1 VSTNGRGKAAK
12 PKQLGESGDSEDT
25 TTAARVIDAAVQ
37 CILDEGFYRAS
48 SNQIARRAGVTWGV
62 IQYHFGTRE
71 GLLLAVFRH
80 SADALLAHLENAT
93 ITGDTTDERLESLA
107 DVIWSYYRRPEF
119 LAYMQILLN
128 LTHDPTT
135 AEDTVTTLATLNER
149 TFGLWQSLIDKALPE
164 QNRSPQTARALFDV
178 LRGLAIGQ
186 ELTDAIPSVGPVAK
200 EHPDPVRT
208 ALIRAFTLLL
218 ERSPATA

>member
-1 VSTNGRGKAAK
+1 MSGDGRTKPVRGKA
-12 PKQLGESGDSEDT
+12 LRDGDDT
-25 TTAARVIDAAVQ
+25 TTAARVVDAAVQ

-71 GLLLAVFRH
+71 GLLLAVFRQ
-80 SADALLAHLENAT
+80 SADSLLAHLENAT
-93 ITGDTTDERLESLA
+93 ITGETTAERLESLA

-135 AEDTVTTLATLNER
+135 ADDTRVTLTKLNER
-149 TFGLWQSLIDKALPE
+149 LFGFWQALINDALPDD
-164 QNRSPQTARALFDV
+164 NRSPETARVLFDL

-186 ELTDAIPSVGPVAK
+186 ELTDALPRFGSGQK
-200 EHPDPVRT
+200 EVPDPARST
-208 ALIRAFTLLL
+208 LIRALTLLM
-218 ERSPATA
+218 EPTPAEL

>member
-1 VSTNGRGKAAK
+1 MSSNGRTKTGTK
-12 PKQLGESGDSEDT
+12 PKPLREGEDT
-25 TTAARVIDAAVQ
+25 TTSAKVIDAAVQ

-93 ITGDTTDERLESLA
+93 ITGDTTHERLESLA

-135 AEDTVTTLATLNER
+135 AEDTVTTLTTLNQH
-149 TFGLWQSLIDKALPE
+149 TFGLWQTLINEALPE
-164 QNRSPQTARALFDV
+164 HNRTPETARVLFDV

-186 ELTDAIPSVGPVAK
+186 ELTDALPSVGPRVK
-200 EHPDPVRT
+200 EDPDPVRAT
-208 ALIRAFTLLL
+208 LIRALTGFMDPTP
-218 ERSPATA
+218 SG

>member
-1 VSTNGRGKAAK
+1 MTSNGRTKTGAK
-12 PKQLGESGDSEDT
+12 PRTGREGDDT
-25 TTAARVIDAAVQ
+25 TTAAKVIDAAVQ

-80 SADALLAHLENAT
+80 SADALLAHLENAE
-93 ITGDTTDERLESLA
+93 ITGDSTHKRLESLA

-135 AEDTVTTLATLNER
+135 AEDTVETLATLNQR
-149 TFGLWQSLIDKALPE
+149 TFGLWQELINEALPE
-164 QNRSPQTARALFDV
+164 HNRTPETARMLFDV

-186 ELTDAIPSVGPVAK
+186 EFTDAIPNPGPRAK
-200 EHPDPVRT
+200 EDPDPVRATLIQALT
-208 ALIRAFTLLL
+208 AIMEPT
-218 ERSPATA
+218 PAEL

>member
-1 VSTNGRGKAAK
+1 MSARRDG
-12 PKQLGESGDSEDT
+12 EDT
-25 TTAARVIDAAVQ
+25 TTAAKVIDAAVE

-93 ITGDTTDERLESLA
+93 ITGESTNDRLESLA

-119 LAYMQILLN
+119 LAYIQILLN

-135 AEDTVTTLATLNER
+135 ADETRETLATLNQS
-149 TFGLWQSLIDKALPE
+149 TFGLWQSLVNQALPE
-164 QNRSPQTARALFDV
+164 GNRTPETARALFDV

-186 ELTDAIPSVGPVAK
+186 ELTDAIPAVGPPAK
-200 EHPDPVRT
+200 QTTDPVRT
-208 ALIRAFTLLL
+208 TLINALTLLMDPT
-218 ERSPATA
+218 PAQL

>member
-1 VSTNGRGKAAK
+1 MTANGRSKPGAK
-12 PKQLGESGDSEDT
+12 PRSARESDDT
-25 TTAARVIDAAVQ
+25 TTAAKVIDAAVQ

-71 GLLLAVFRH
+71 GLLLAVFRQ
-80 SADALLAHLENAT
+80 SADALLAHLENAE
-93 ITGDTTDERLESLA
+93 ITGDTTHDRIESLA

-135 AEDTVTTLATLNER
+135 AEDTVSTLGVLNQHI
-149 TFGLWQSLIDKALPE
+149 FGLWQTLINEALPE
-164 QNRSPQTARALFDV
+164 HNRTPETARVLFDV

-186 ELTDAIPSVGPVAK
+186 ELTDALPRFGPPVK
-200 EHPDPVRT
+200 EDPDPARAT
-208 ALIRAFTLLL
+208 LIQALTTLMDP
-218 ERSPATA
+218 SPSQR

>member
-1 VSTNGRGKAAK
+1 MTGNERTKPVVKGKGRDG
-12 PKQLGESGDSEDT
+12 EDT
-25 TTAARVIDAAVQ
+25 TTAAKVIDAAVQ
-37 CILDEGFYRAS
+37 CILDEGVYRAS

-71 GLLLAVFRH
+71 GLLLAVFRN

-93 ITGDTTDERLESLA
+93 ITGDTTSERLESLA

-119 LAYMQILLN
+119 LAYIQILLN

-135 AEDTVTTLATLNER
+135 ADDTRDTLTTLNQR
-149 TFGLWQSLIDKALPE
+149 TFGLWQSLINQALPE
-164 QNRSPQTARALFDV
+164 ESRSPETARLLFDV

-186 ELTDAIPSVGPVAK
+186 ELTDAIPGVGAGTRNQ
-200 EHPDPVRT
+200 PDDVRAT
-208 ALIRAFTLLL
+208 LVHALSLLMAPERAA
-218 ERSPATA
+218 S

>member
-1 VSTNGRGKAAK
+1 MSTNGRSKTGAK
-12 PKQLGESGDSEDT
+12 PRPVREGDDT
-25 TTAARVIDAAVQ
+25 TTAAKVIDAAVQ

-80 SADALLAHLENAT
+80 SADALLAHLENAA
-93 ITGDTTDERLESLA
+93 ITGDSTHERLESLA

-135 AEDTVTTLATLNER
+135 AEDTVSTLGVLNQHI
-149 TFGLWQSLIDKALPE
+149 FGLWQTLINDALPE
-164 QNRSPQTARALFDV
+164 HNRTPETARVLFDV

-186 ELTDAIPSVGPVAK
+186 ELTDALPRFGPAAK
-200 EHPDPVRT
+200 EDPDPARAT
-208 ALIRAFTLLL
+208 LIQALTTLMDAT
-218 ERSPATA
+218 PAAP

>member
-1 VSTNGRGKAAK
+1 MSERRTASRNG
-12 PKQLGESGDSEDT
+12 EDT
-25 TTAARVIDAAVQ
+25 TTAAKVIDAAVE

-80 SADALLAHLENAT
+80 SADALLAHLENAS
-93 ITGDTTDERLESLA
+93 IAGETTNQRLESLA

-119 LAYMQILLN
+119 LAYIQILLN

-135 AEDTVTTLATLNER
+135 ADETRETLATLNDS
-149 TFGLWQSLIDKALPE
+149 TFGLWQSLVNQALPE
-164 QNRSPQTARALFDV
+164 ANRTPEAARALFDV

-186 ELTDAIPSVGPVAK
+186 ELTDAIPAVGPPSK
-200 EHPDPVRT
+200 QSTDLVRT
-208 ALIRAFTLLL
+208 TLIQALTLLMDPT
-218 ERSPATA
+218 PAQL